1 MYTTAELMDIGMDHL
16 IRRFGMADAERF
28 ISAVISERT
37 DYTEFRKILFE
48 GMSLEQ
54 ILDEASDYER
64 HRPFRTGID

>member
-1 MYTTAELMDIGMDHL
+1 MYNTAELMDIGMNHL

-54 ILDEASDYER
+54 ILDEASDFDR
-64 HRPFRTGID
+64 DHPFRTGTD